1 MYNLLKYRKLGFSI
15 LISMVILFFLSM
27 ATLWSFLLAN
37 EIEHKG
43 WFVFLLTLL
52 FICGILMFIVF
63 FLVTDKKKFE
73 AYVNSVLEKEK
84 KLMLAQEEEEKK
96 KEKEEEEAE
105 TKNRVDLKEVEEI
118 ANQIISGLNPKNQGE
133 LGSQLIEQVSKQLN
147 FVQGIVYIKE
157 KKSKKYVPS
166 GSFAITGQEVDPF
179 VIGEGIAGQAAEDK
193 KPIRINDIPEN
204 YFDVSSGLGNSK
216 PKHLMFIPIVY
227 KNQTIALIEAGSF
240 EKPDE
245 KTELVLDKI
254 SIEAGKL
261 VYKFL
266 NN

>member
-1 MYNLLKYRKLGFSI
+1 MLCFGGISIRTGSARYSKSGDINSFTAAASLGRSG
-15 LISMVILFFLSM
+15 
-27 ATLWSFLLAN
+27 SFTSTAAAAGN
-37 EIEHKG
+37 
-43 WFVFLLTLL
+43 TT
-52 FICGILMFIVF
+52 CG
-63 FLVTDKKKFE
+63 
-73 AYVNSVLEKEK
+73 A
-84 KLMLAQEEEEKK
+84 
-96 KEKEEEEAE
+96 
-105 TKNRVDLKEVEEI
+105 
-118 ANQIISGLNPKNQGE
+118 
-133 LGSQLIEQVSKQLN
+133 
-147 FVQGIVYIKE
+147 
-157 KKSKKYVPS
+157 VPS